1 MVNIK
6 ILIDADGCPVV
17 KLTLEIAERYG
28 LEAVVIA
35 DTSHEFKN
43 ISAQVITVDK
53 GADSADYKIANLAAK
68 GDIAVT
74 QDYGLAAMVLAKNAH
89 AIRQDGLI
97 YDDDN
102 ISALLSARH
111 TAAKIRRG
119 GGRLK
124 GPKKRNADDDKL
136 FAQSLCRLI
145 ESCISCQ

>member
-1 MVNIK
+1 MIVIK

-17 KLTLEIAERYG
+17 KLTIDIARQHG
-28 LEAVVIA
+28 IEAVIVA
-35 DTSHEFKN
+35 DTSHEFSSA
-43 ISAQVITVDK
+43 SAQVITVDK

-74 QDYGLAAMVLAKNAH
+74 QDYGLAAMVLAKKAS
-89 AIRQDGLI
+89 AIRQDGLV

-102 ISALLSARH
+102 IAALLSARH